1 MSIKVDSLKRLYS
14 SGKITD
20 DEISA
25 LTTVSPEEK
34 EEILTSH
41 LENGV
46 EEYIVCLQDLGVD
59 ITEDL
64 REATEQRA
72 IEIAGF
78 EEKSSDFQTLIDNL
92 PPGQVKNLLK
102 DEVCGEILSKYGV
115 EG

>member
-1 MSIKVDSLKRLYS
+1 MSIKVESLKRLYF
-14 SGKITD
+14 SGKITA
-20 DEISA
+20 EEVSA

-34 EEILTSH
+34 EEILTAQP
-41 LENGV
+41 ENKV

-59 ITEDL
+59 VAEDL
-64 REATEQRA
+64 QEATEQRV